1 MQICSGT
8 QVGLKRDSSF
18 LKLFYCDKT
27 SLRKYS
33 LLIHSR
39 FIMSSLK
46 DQSRFVLMKE
56 ICKTKLVNKILKI
69 EESHDQAA
77 SSQVVFSKDL
87 RM

>member
-18 LKLFYCDKT
+18 LLFYCDKT

-33 LLIHSR
+33 PLIHSR
-39 FIMSSLK
+39 FIMSSFK
-46 DQSRFVLMKE
+46 DQSCFVLMKQ
-56 ICKTKLVNKILKI
+56 ICKMKLVNKILKI
-69 EESHDQAA
+69 AESHDQTA